1 MAMISPSPPRKEIL
15 ERPEPLHEV
24 LKNDKDDCLPCKIMG
39 KPLTQFLAQDLTNCF
54 VGGSAFIGLGAYSYF
69 SGHNQLKLQ
78 QAKILKSKSI
88 IGFKGRQ
95 TGITGTALALAGL
108 GVWRLVN

>member
-1 MAMISPSPPRKEIL
+1 MAISSPPPPPRVQVL
-15 ERPEPLHEV
+15 DRPEPLHEV
-24 LKNDKDDCLPCKIMG
+24 LKNDKEDCLPCKVMG
-39 KPLTQFLAQDLTNCF
+39 GT
-54 VGGSAFIGLGAYSYF
+54 AFIGLGAYSYF
-69 SGHNQLKLQ
+69 SGHHQLKAQ

-95 TGITGTALALAGL
+95 AGITGTALALVGL